1 MGNASQCTVKYDEI
15 SHLMAH
21 FINILV
27 IALLMAQCLCEAVV
41 TFSAQLDYNVIDPL
55 HTLLKGLIIHI
66 LLFYN
71 GRYDRIWIC
80 NELIYIK
87 YQVAWNTDCIFQMH
101 DYVRMIWK
109 YFSS

>member
-1 MGNASQCTVKYDEI
+1 MGDASQCTVKYDEI

-27 IALLMAQCLCEAVV
+27 IALLMAQCLCEAMV

-55 HTLLKGLIIHI
+55 HSLLKGLIVHI

-71 GRYDRIWIC
+71 GRYERIWIC

-87 YQVAWNTDCIFQMH
+87 YQVPGNTEYIFQTH
-101 DYVRMIWK
+101 DHIRMIWK
-109 YFSS
+109 YIPI

>member
-15 SHLMAH
+15 FHLMAH
-21 FINILV
+21 FINVVV
-27 IALLMAQCLCEAVV
+27 IALLMAQYLCEAMV

-71 GRYDRIWIC
+71 GRCERIWMC

-87 YQVAWNTDCIFQMH
+87 YQVAWNTEYIFQTH
-101 DYVRMIWK
+101 DHVRMIWK

>member
-27 IALLMAQCLCEAVV
+27 IAILMAQCLCEAVM
-41 TFSAQLDYNVIDPL
+41 TFSAHLGYNGIDPL

-66 LLFYN
+66 FLFYM
-71 GRYDRIWIC
+71 GRYERNLNI
-80 NELIYIK
+80 
-87 YQVAWNTDCIFQMH
+87 Q
-101 DYVRMIWK
+101 
-109 YFSS
+109 